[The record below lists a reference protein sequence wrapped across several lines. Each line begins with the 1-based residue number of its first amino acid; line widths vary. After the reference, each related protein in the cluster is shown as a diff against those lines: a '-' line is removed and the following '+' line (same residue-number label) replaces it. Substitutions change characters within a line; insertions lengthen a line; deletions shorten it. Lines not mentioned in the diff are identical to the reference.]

1 MKRSLIIFLFLY
13 IFLVLSPN
21 ASFAVTITAAPGT
34 AIVGQSVTINANATI
49 GVGAGASCNLNVNYG
64 DGTATSSIGSCP
76 PSQTCSFS
84 NSHAYT
90 SPGSYTITISTGTAA
105 GGPCP
110 ALVPPATAT
119 TMVSVTTLSVSTV
132 PSQANIPQG
141 QSSSTGIQYQFRS
154 TPPTNT
160 RATSSSGTFI
170 GRNGSVL
177 STNNT
182 TVSASVA
189 GGFGSATET
198 IVVPA
203 GLIERVLQT
212 GQGRFTYR
220 RVFSVAGAA
229 IGTANVDFV
238 ITTDSAAS
246 LGIKKI
252 DLYFE
257 NRRPEITIEK
267 GHKGLKAFA
276 DISYI
281 GSGLFEGYWEV
292 DGRVISRVFQQLS
305 FGGLLKLQTP
315 EIPELPTFDPGTH
328 RIRFVILRPTQPVPT
343 PAIIYF
349 VNLDRFKPAL
359 SAIGILLPQDRASV
373 GYGPLKFEWQRPANT
388 SVFLVQYG
396 DKLESKAIFSA
407 YTRDAFYVLPEDVLK
422 ANFKAGERYYWKVIG
437 FDEENNIIGESAVYS
452 FTFTTISGMEKKD

>member
-1 MKRSLIIFLFLY
+1 MR
-13 IFLVLSPN
+13 
-21 ASFAVTITAAPGT
+21 
-34 AIVGQSVTINANATI
+34 
-49 GVGAGASCNLNVNYG
+49 VNYG
-64 DGTATSSIGSCP
+64 DGTGTVTIG
-76 PSQTCSFS
+76 TCSGSLFCNTS
-84 NSHAYT
+84 ASHTYA
-90 SPGSYTITISTGTAA
+90 SPGTFTIALSSLAA
-105 GGPCP
+105 VGGGPCLDLAAP
-110 ALVPPATAT
+110 TTAT
-119 TMVSVTTLSVSTV
+119 TTVTVSGGAISLSTI

-141 QSSSTGIQYQFRS
+141 QSSSTGIQYQFRAA
-154 TPPTNT
+154 TPMNA

-170 GRNGSVL
+170 GRNGTVL

-182 TVSASVA
+182 TVSATVA
-189 GGFGSATET
+189 SGFGSATET

-212 GQGRFTYR
+212 GQTRFTYR
-220 RVFSVAGAA
+220 RVFGISGSP
-229 IGTANVDFV
+229 IGTANIDFI
-238 ITTDSAAS
+238 ITTEASAS

-276 DISYI
+276 DISYV

-359 SAIGILLPQDRASV
+359 SAIGILSLQDRASV
-373 GYGPLKFEWQRPANT
+373 GYGPQKFEWQRPANT

-407 YTRDAFYVLPEDVLK
+407 YTREAFYVLPEDVLK
-422 ANFKAGERYYWKVIG
+422 ASFKAGERYYWKVIG
-437 FDEENNIIGESAVYS
+437 FDDENNIIGESAVYS
-452 FTFTTISGMEKKD
+452 FTFTTVSGIEKRD